1 MFRQLY
7 LRFRFKVLQTT
18 LVGLLAWT
26 VTVWLLNSQRKT
38 KLYYPSSTL
47 GRYLQP
53 STGKQH
59 ILVTGGAGY
68 IGSHAVLQ
76 LLEEGHAVT
85 ILDNL
90 SRGNIGAVAALAK
103 FAPRSRLHFVMIDLG
118 LKEAL
123 YTLFRSTN
131 IDCVMHFAGVVYS
144 KESFE
149 NPLQYYHNITSNIVN
164 LLDAMQDQG
173 VSRLIISIQGD
184 IYGSTS
190 RSANQVSPYCRAKM
204 ALEKI
209 VRDFAYSRPG
219 FQSLILRYQNVYG
232 SDPQG
237 RLGLYHQNNLYRFFS
252 FCDVCISDGIEIT
265 NRFVENPIQGVP
277 VCIKGSYVH
286 VTDMVDAFVKGL
298 NFLSNPPSIFDIGTD
313 QQFSAKQLTEACK
326 KVTGQQIIVDKQL
339 CLPQKCSTSNN
350 SIPKISSESMWEPQY
365 VDLVQG
371 FQHAWKWRQSN
382 PHGYQ
387 MDSSK
392 YLSFQ

>member
-144 KESFE
+144 K
-149 NPLQYYHNITSNIVN
+149 
-164 LLDAMQDQG
+164 
-173 VSRLIISIQGD
+173 R
-184 IYGSTS
+184 
-190 RSANQVSPYCRAKM
+190 
-204 ALEKI
+204 
-209 VRDFAYSRPG
+209 YS
-219 FQSLILRYQNVYG
+219 
-232 SDPQG
+232 
-237 RLGLYHQNNLYRFFS
+237 
-252 FCDVCISDGIEIT
+252 
-265 NRFVENPIQGVP
+265 
-277 VCIKGSYVH
+277 
-286 VTDMVDAFVKGL
+286 
-298 NFLSNPPSIFDIGTD
+298 
-313 QQFSAKQLTEACK
+313 
-326 KVTGQQIIVDKQL
+326 
-339 CLPQKCSTSNN
+339 
-350 SIPKISSESMWEPQY
+350 
-365 VDLVQG
+365 
-371 FQHAWKWRQSN
+371 
-382 PHGYQ
+382 
-387 MDSSK
+387 
-392 YLSFQ
+392 